1 MQSGSQAEN
10 DAGEHRSADSEKQNA
25 PANRDVV
32 KARQGIGHELQEKI
46 LGAEENRYA
55 GYPAKKG
62 KNQALG
68 QQLPG
73 QPGPRGSEGL
83 AQSHFASSRAGARE
97 LKICDVYAADQQHQ
111 PHRAKEK
118 KQLA

>member
-1 MQSGSQAEN
+1 MPSRSQAEN
-10 DAGEHRSADSEKQNA
+10 NTGEHRSAESENQNA

-32 KARQGIGHELQEKI
+32 KPRQAFGHELQEKI
-46 LGAEENRYA
+46 LGAQENRYA
-55 GYPAKKG
+55 GYSAKKG

-83 AQSHFASSRAGARE
+83 AQGHFASSRAGARE

-111 PHRAKEK
+111 PHSAEQK
-118 KQLA
+118 KQ

>member
-1 MQSGSQAEN
+1 MPSGNQAEN
-10 DAGEHRSADSEKQNA
+10 DAGEYRSADSENQNA

-32 KARQGIGHELQEKI
+32 EPRQAFGHELQEKI

-83 AQSHFASSRAGARE
+83 AQSHFATSCAGAGQ
-97 LKICDVYAADQQHQ
+97 LKICDVYAANQQDQ
-111 PHRAKEK
+111 PHSAEQK
-118 KQLA
+118 KQ

>member
-1 MQSGSQAEN
+1 MPSGSQAEN
-10 DAGEHRSADSEKQNA
+10 NAGEHRSADSEKQNA
-25 PANRDVV
+25 PANREVV
-32 KARQGIGHELQEKI
+32 KPRQAVRHELQEKI
-46 LGAEENRYA
+46 PGAEENRYA

-73 QPGPRGSEGL
+73 QPGSHGSEGL
-83 AQSHFASSRAGARE
+83 AQSHFATSRAGSRE

-111 PHRAKEK
+111 PHSAEQKN
-118 KQLA
+118 Q

>member
-1 MQSGSQAEN
+1 MPSGSQAEN
-10 DAGEHRSADSEKQNA
+10 DAGEHRSADSEKQNS

-32 KARQGIGHELQEKI
+32 KPRQAFGHELQERI
-46 LGAEENRYA
+46 PGAEENRYA
-55 GYPAKKG
+55 CYPAKKG

-73 QPGPRGSEGL
+73 QPGPRSSEGL
-83 AQSHFASSRAGARE
+83 AQSHFAASRAGARE

-111 PHRAKEK
+111 PHSAEQK
-118 KQLA
+118 KQ

>member
-1 MQSGSQAEN
+1 MTSGSQAEN
-10 DAGEHRSADSEKQNA
+10 NTGEHRSAESEKQNS

-32 KARQGIGHELQEKI
+32 KPRQAFGHELQEKI
-46 LGAEENRYA
+46 PGAEENRYA

-68 QQLPG
+68 QQLPS

-83 AQSHFASSRAGARE
+83 AQSHFTPSRAGARE
-97 LKICDVYAADQQHQ
+97 LQSCDVYSAD
-111 PHRAKEK
+111 
-118 KQLA
+118 

>member
-1 MQSGSQAEN
+1 MPSGSQAKN
-10 DAGEHRSADSEKQNA
+10 DAGDERSAESKKQNA

-32 KARQGIGHELQEKI
+32 KPRQAVGHELEEKI
-46 LGAEENRYA
+46 PGAEENRYA

-83 AQSHFASSRAGARE
+83 AQSHFAASRAGARQ
-97 LKICDVYAADQQHQ
+97 LKICDVYAANQQHQ
-111 PHRAKEK
+111 PHSAEQK
-118 KQLA
+118 KQ